1 MVKTDEPMIETIYSI
16 LKIFCN
22 SDLKAMTFK
31 FWISFMKNETSEAL
45 F

>member
-22 SDLKAMTFK
+22 SNSKAMFM

>member
-1 MVKTDEPMIETIYSI
+1 MIEAIYSI

-22 SDLKAMTFK
+22 CNFKAMKLK
-31 FWISFMKNETSEAL
+31 FWISFTKNETSEAL